1 MEKIIQRVIIKL
13 QGEIGLS
20 NDNINKDINNLD
32 EHKQIFEL
40 RIELQNKMNEENE
53 KLNTLIQNNKASVEI
68 NDLEILYTSDKNNQ
82 KSINETEILNLS
94 NILAEKYID

>member
-13 QGEIGLS
+13 QGEVGLS

-40 RIELQNKMNEENE
+40 RIELQNKINEENE
-53 KLNTLIQNNKASVEI
+53 KLNTLI
-68 NDLEILYTSDKNNQ
+68 
-82 KSINETEILNLS
+82 
-94 NILAEKYID
+94 